1 MNTLGNTPKTICK
14 IAEAYSINKGFVS
27 ATVLQRG
34 TMVKL
39 NTSGEVEPI
48 AAVTDRPLGLVVAG
62 SITAGDEVTVQ
73 TEFNALV
80 RCKAD
85 GAITMADELACSG
98 VDAANE
104 KLTQY
109 KTAVATNFVSG
120 IALSDAAD
128 GEDVWVGIFRTSTV
142 KA

>member
-39 NTSGEVEPI
+39 TPTGEVAPI

-62 SITAGDEVTVQ
+62 SRTAGDEVTVQ

-80 RCKAD
+80 RCTAD
-85 GAITMADELACSG
+85 GDIVTADELAVSG
-98 VDAANE
+98 IDNANE

-109 KTAVATNFVSG
+109 KKAVATNFVSG
-120 IALSDAAD
+120 MALSDASD
-128 GEDVWVGIFRTSTV
+128 GENVWVGIYRTSTV